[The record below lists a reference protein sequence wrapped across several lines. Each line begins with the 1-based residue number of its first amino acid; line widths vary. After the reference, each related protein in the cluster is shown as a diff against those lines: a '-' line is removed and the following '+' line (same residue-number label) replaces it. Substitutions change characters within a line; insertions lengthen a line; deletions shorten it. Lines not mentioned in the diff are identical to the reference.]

1 MPRCPICARA
11 PSTQACSC
19 CFEARFFPQAL
30 WLILSVTGSAP
41 ALVRHAASR
50 FNSVSRHVGTCCNP
64 FAQRGVSRSP
74 WLPALRRVSQT
85 AAQHHGKERR
95 TASREQDG
103 RWKRELIERHL
114 RDCLSSNGARRLT
127 VTPRHAVRRAC
138 EICRLHVQLCNAE
151 PDAVGRCESFAEAV
165 DLKGSPRFKIQF
177 RAPNAC

>member
-85 AAQHHGKERR
+85 AAQHHGKDRR

-127 VTPRHAVRRAC
+127 VTPRHAVRQSLRNVSHAC
-138 EICRLHVQLCNAE
+138 ADLQCHTT
-151 PDAVGRCESFAEAV
+151 AEAP
-165 DLKGSPRFKIQF
+165 GF
-177 RAPNAC
+177 APAKYAFLACAHMLHRLSK

>member
-30 WLILSVTGSAP
+30 WLILSVKGSAP

-103 RWKRELIERHL
+103 RWKRETRIERHL
-114 RDCLSSNGARRLT
+114 RVIVSPPMARRLT
-127 VTPRHAVRRAC
+127 VTPRHGLRESLRNLSHTCADLQCQTTHEAPGFAPAKYAFLAC
-138 EICRLHVQLCNAE
+138 THMLHSLSKYL
-151 PDAVGRCESFAEAV
+151 R
-165 DLKGSPRFKIQF
+165 
-177 RAPNAC
+177 